1 MGNSKITNQQELMI
15 RLAELKLEKSAQEGI
30 LRQTYNEI
38 VATIDLVTFIKSIT
52 SPRKNDNLN
61 FAKTAFTTVVDLI
74 IGFVIGGK
82 KGFKGFMNTLLA
94 ESIALI
100 FTDDN
105 LSRIITFVKDFF
117 QKGMED
123 DLEDV
128 PVNDSAGN
136 KRENK

>member
-1 MGNSKITNQQELMI
+1 MLYEVIT
-15 RLAELKLEKSAQEGI
+15 I

-38 VATIDLVTFIKSIT
+38 VATIDLVTVIKSIT

-94 ESIALI
+94 ESVALI
-100 FTDDN
+100 FTDNN
-105 LSRIITFVKDFF
+105 LSKIISFITDFF
-117 QKGMED
+117 QRGMED

-128 PVNDSAGN
+128 PTTESSENMKDDTAN
-136 KRENK
+136 KKKKE